1 MSHLCDHA
9 HNLGYEMQIQWTG
22 WWRQLLIKKHQIT
35 SLIPWET
42 RQRVCYC
49 IILSINNHARCA
61 QTNTGTSLSSG
72 PSGKWRSV
80 HFHYFNTRQH
90 IVRITANYHHLNFM
104 FYSMKGR
111 YLVCRSTLWSWT
123 NHKQYKIFQNYNLFN
138 YYKFLQNSFTDI
150 PNDFWHWKHFRLI
163 CRHYASKTRCDTETD
178 VTWGWVHAVFNWCN
192 LQLERAG

>member
-1 MSHLCDHA
+1 
-9 HNLGYEMQIQWTG
+9 MQIQWTG

-80 HFHYFNTRQH
+80 HFHYFNTIQH
-90 IVRITANYHHLNFM
+90 IVKITANYHYLNFM

-123 NHKQYKIFQNYNLFN
+123 ISSTKYFKITIYSLTIEFYWIRSCIMEQDL
-138 YYKFLQNSFTDI
+138 LQML
-150 PNDFWHWKHFRLI
+150 HFRSI
-163 CRHYASKTRCDTETD
+163 CRHYATKTRYDIQTD
-178 VTWGWVHAVFNWCN
+178 AV
-192 LQLERAG
+192 LG